1 MERKTN
7 PGMQARLKERFDDT
21 ERVELALIG
30 GLWNMTN
37 RLFNTLEVEV
47 EPFVEEDHK
56 KLMYDTFEG

>member
-1 MERKTN
+1 
-7 PGMQARLKERFDDT
+7 MQARLKERFDDT